1 MEEFLKR
8 AHLSTYIRHERCE
21 AGLRGKLTRQME
33 GFALR
38 KRRKKK
44 EKGDEQ
50 RDRIQVMNETRTET
64 RSGDR
69 KRNKQIIKNRQQ
81 EINKMFLKAPSTPT

>member
-21 AGLRGKLTRQME
+21 AGLRGKLTKQMRGVRIKE
-33 GFALR
+33 
-38 KRRKKK
+38 KERKKA
-44 EKGDEQ
+44 DEQ
-50 RDRIQVMNETRTET
+50 RDRIQVMNQTRTET

-69 KRNKQIIKNRQQ
+69 KRNKHIIKNRQQ